1 MPSNGYTENNVLYVD
16 GTATWADL
24 TGNWSTYDSWTQYTG
39 ADYGGA
45 PGVPLRYQTAI
56 IDFGEVKTV
65 VPRITVGTTGDSLV
79 TIEYSNNADMSSAT
93 TMSPYTSDNTDTG
106 TLTHFWVL
114 NWCKP
119 GYISEY
125 EDFTA
130 RYARVTVYVENFNS
144 DGTERLAP
152 ALNNLYILF
161 ENPVWQEEKLYDQDT
176 STYSGSVSARVIPFD
191 LITNLKGV
199 FLTAHKAGANDVLS
213 PQVVSKSNK
222 TVRLLKYDG
231 TSVAETDGTI
241 DILAYGTPIIDVFEN
256 GVIRPREI

>member
-1 MPSNGYTENNVLYVD
+1 MPSNGYVENNVLYVD
-16 GTATWADL
+16 GTTTWADL
-24 TGNWSTYDSWTQYTG
+24 SGTWADYSSWTQYTG

-45 PGVPLRYQTAI
+45 LGVPLRYQTAI

-79 TIEYSNNADMSSAT
+79 TIEYSNNSDMSGAT
-93 TMSPYTSDNTDTG
+93 TMSPYTVDNTDTG
-106 TLTHFWVL
+106 TLDHYWVL

-130 RYARVTVYVENFNS
+130 RYVRVTVYVENFNEDS
-144 DGTERLAP
+144 TARLAP

-161 ENPVWQEEKLYDQDT
+161 ENPIWQEERLYDQDT
-176 STYSGSVSARVIPFD
+176 STYSGTVSARVIPFD

-199 FLTAHKAGANDVLS
+199 FLTAHKAGATDVLS

-222 TVRLLKYDG
+222 TIRLLKYDG

-241 DILAYGTPIIDVFEN
+241 DILAYGTPVIDVFED